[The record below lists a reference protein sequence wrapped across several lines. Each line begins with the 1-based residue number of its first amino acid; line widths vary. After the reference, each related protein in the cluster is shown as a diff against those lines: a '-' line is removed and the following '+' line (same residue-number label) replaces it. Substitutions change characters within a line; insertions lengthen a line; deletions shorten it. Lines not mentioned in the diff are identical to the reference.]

1 MAADDTDENLLDS
14 QSKMSKSKLP
24 EGKTQDT
31 LSHLKPSGFGCRH
44 VIVLMSMLAQVNQYA
59 LRVNL
64 SVALV
69 AMVNQT
75 AVRSPNKNSSQE
87 CLVNSSNHTAGSNS
101 SADISKD
108 GEFSWDAETQGII
121 LGAFFYGYC
130 VTQILGGW
138 LADRFGAKHVIG
150 SGLLITAVLTL
161 LTPTAAR
168 IDKNLLIA
176 VRVAEGCAEGL
187 AYPAVFSILGKWLPP
202 LEVSKYASFVSAGS
216 NLGSVI
222 AMAASGALC
231 QSNFLGGWPSVF
243 YLFGGLAC
251 VWYIFWLVSGGLAC
265 VWYIFWL
272 VSGGLACVWYIFW
285 LVSGGLACVWY
296 IFWLVSGGLACVWY
310 IFWLFL
316 VFSEPNTHPRI
327 SIEEKTFINTAL
339 LRTGKETRRSLPWK
353 AVIRSMPV
361 WALIVGTSFAYF
373 QFYTLFTS
381 LPTYFEEILLFDINE
396 NGYLSALPS
405 VVSGIV
411 SLFAGYTADLL
422 REHHVLS
429 TVAVR
434 RIYSAIGMLVP
445 SGFLLAVGYAGCY
458 STAAVVLMTASYA
471 FGGFTNGGREVNVL
485 DFAPYFAGSIY
496 GIMNT
501 VSTIPGF
508 IGPYLVGYF
517 TEEKQTIGQWMKVF
531 YIEVAIT
538 VVGCLFYV
546 IFASGERQTWDIGQ
560 DKIKTS
566 DETRGLLQ
574 KDDLEPI
581 VNSVNA

>member
-202 LEVSKYASFVSAGS
+202 LEVS
-216 NLGSVI
+216 N
-222 AMAASGALC
+222 
-231 QSNFLGGWPSVF
+231 
-243 YLFGGLAC
+243 
-251 VWYIFWLVSGGLAC
+251 
-265 VWYIFWL
+265 
-272 VSGGLACVWYIFW
+272 
-285 LVSGGLACVWY
+285 
-296 IFWLVSGGLACVWY
+296 
-310 IFWLFL
+310 
-316 VFSEPNTHPRI
+316 EPNTHPRI

>member
-243 YLFGGLAC
+243 YLF
-251 VWYIFWLVSGGLAC
+251 
-265 VWYIFWL
+265 
-272 VSGGLACVWYIFW
+272 
-285 LVSGGLACVWY
+285 
-296 IFWLVSGGLACVWY
+296 GGLACVWY